1 MRSLLALDLLNS
13 FRKCFDAI
21 EKDQLALIDQSA
33 EMIAESVTNGG
44 AWHVHD
50 TGHIIDRELI
60 HRGGG
65 LMFIRPFRWSF
76 SVEDP
81 VPACLRNRP
90 PVDPNYDVAKETV
103 RLAVHASNL
112 RAGDVITIG
121 SVSGRSFPQIELAL
135 QCREI
140 GCKVIVIS
148 SHNYS
153 TQVEPKHPSGKRLFE
168 CADIF
173 LDNLAPLG
181 DGHMQ
186 VEGYDVPLFPL
197 SGINAA
203 MITWMIVAGVVEKM
217 NAKGA
222 QPQIWKSANID
233 GGADRN
239 RQVETEIVD
248 KVGY

>member
-1 MRSLLALDLLNS
+1 MTAKVN
-13 FRKCFDAI
+13 FDAMDVV
-21 EKDQLALIDQSA
+21 EQALF
-33 EMIAESVTNGG
+33 
-44 AWHVHD
+44 
-50 TGHIIDRELI
+50 IID
-60 HRGGG
+60 
-65 LMFIRPFRWSF
+65 
-76 SVEDP
+76 
-81 VPACLRNRP
+81 
-90 PVDPNYDVAKETV
+90 NY
-103 RLAVHASNL
+103 
-112 RAGDVITIG
+112 
-121 SVSGRSFPQIELAL
+121 
-135 QCREI
+135 
-140 GCKVIVIS
+140 
-148 SHNYS
+148 
-153 TQVEPKHPSGKRLFE
+153 
-168 CADIF
+168 ADIF